1 MLFRSSQQTL
11 ELSDGSA
18 IHISTARYLTP
29 LGVDLAEQGG
39 LIPDQEVELTATG
52 DAQLSA
58 AISAVQWM
66 L

>member
-1 MLFRSSQQTL
+1 MNQEMEFAARL
-11 ELSDGSA
+11 EN
-18 IHISTARYLTP
+18 IRK
-29 LGVDLAEQGG
+29 LAKEQGG